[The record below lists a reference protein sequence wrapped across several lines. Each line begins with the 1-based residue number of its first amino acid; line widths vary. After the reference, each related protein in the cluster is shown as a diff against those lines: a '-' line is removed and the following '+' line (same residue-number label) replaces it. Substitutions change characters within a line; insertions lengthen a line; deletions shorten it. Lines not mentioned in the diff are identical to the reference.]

1 MFPLEL
7 VQSTQVGVRTPEN
20 ENPAS
25 ARNTAGRDDL
35 ERTQIVSSELAKKP
49 TEEQATTKQPD
60 LFDRLPEIAAGT
72 FVPGRGE
79 VKSDPVNIEKAQPM
93 ADVIRLTRADEQQSN
108 LAVTALPVV
117 RHWLFAPNGT
127 RLKYREFTNEV
138 SIRGR
143 EIVQRVCIGDKLGA
157 SVGQGYGVL
166 TARHQR
172 ALFAIQH
179 LWQKQGGRLASIN
192 GKRFGSVCC
201 SSWQVEH
208 LLFGSHG
215 GKQKEL
221 VRLLIQQLA
230 SIPVKI
236 ENYVEQD
243 GGVST
248 LDVTGLIHGRF
259 ASSRKTPDGQL
270 GFPWIEM
277 VIDPVLVN
285 AFERNDVKP
294 IDLEVLA
301 GFKSDVAAILYPKI
315 DHHLATHNSVELRLD
330 GLVEKLGLTDKQLG
344 QRAYRLKKF
353 KEPLSELDGKPTSSG
368 GAMTVEAQPTADGMD
383 WKLVA
388 KRAK

>member
-1 MFPLEL
+1 MLER
-7 VQSTQVGVRTPEN
+7 VQSTSIGVSSPEK
-20 ENPAS
+20 ENPAG
-25 ARNTAGRDDL
+25 AYDTAGPDDL
-35 ERTQIVSSELAKKP
+35 EISHAVSKDLAQVQQQFQFSND
-49 TEEQATTKQPD
+49 EERIKA
-60 LFDRLPEIAAGT
+60 IADGKYM
-72 FVPGRGE
+72 PGRGE
-79 VKSDPVNIEKAQPM
+79 VKAEPVDIAKAQPI
-93 ADVIRLTRADEQQSN
+93 ADVIKLARQEPSN

-138 SIRGR
+138 SFRGR
-143 EIVQRVCIGDKLGA
+143 ELVQRVCIGDKLGA
-157 SVGQGYGVL
+157 AVGQGYGVL

-172 ALFAIQH
+172 ALFAIQN

-201 SSWQVEH
+201 SSYQVEEM
-208 LLFGSHG
+208 LFGTHG
-215 GKQKEL
+215 GRQKEM
-221 VRLLIQQLA
+221 VRLLVQQLA

-243 GGVST
+243 GQVST

-259 ASSRKTPDGQL
+259 ASSRRVADGQL

-301 GFKSDVAAILYPKI
+301 SFKSDVAAILYPKI
-315 DHHLATHNSVELRLD
+315 DHHLSTHRSVELRLD

-344 QRAYRLKKF
+344 QLAYRLKKF
-353 KEPLSELDGKPTSSG
+353 REPLSELDGKPTSSG
-368 GAMTVEAQPTADGMD
+368 GAITVDVQPTADGED

-388 KRAK
+388 KLEKQ